1 MHTFICK
8 FYFWY
13 FNAITYISINSRPC
27 CITEWHLCLVLSHLC
42 RYQGNTYLSNLC
54 RYLGNIYLSN
64 LCRYLGNTY
73 LSNLCR
79 YLGNTYLS
87 NLCRY
92 LGNTY
97 RSNLCRYLGN
107 TYRSN
112 LCRYLGNTYRSNLY
126 IVDLGCAVFVCTYY
140 WSSSLNTH
148 FITSLSCSSHL
159 WSIGLVWSNFPGF
172 ISSMLWT
179 SVHLYLPLEG
189 TA

>member
-54 RYLGNIYLSN
+54 RYLGN
-64 LCRYLGNTY
+64 TY
-73 LSNLCR
+73 L
-79 YLGNTYLS
+79 
-87 NLCRY
+87 
-92 LGNTY
+92 
-97 RSNLCRYLGN
+97 SNLCRYLGN